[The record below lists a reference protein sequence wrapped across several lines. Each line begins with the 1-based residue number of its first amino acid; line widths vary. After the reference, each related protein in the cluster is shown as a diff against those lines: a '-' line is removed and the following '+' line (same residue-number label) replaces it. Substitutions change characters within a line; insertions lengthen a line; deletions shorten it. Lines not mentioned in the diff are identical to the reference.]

1 MVSSRKSGNRRYL
14 GLAGACLHANRR
26 LCSLVWCQ
34 VCGRR
39 RVSGLKGK
47 RLGPVMKT
55 IVENCGLVSKNGTY
69 PALESA
75 VGVSARAEIEPCDLV
90 PGFELAPN
98 RDKVVATFLH

>member
-1 MVSSRKSGNRRYL
+1 
-14 GLAGACLHANRR
+14 
-26 LCSLVWCQ
+26 
-34 VCGRR
+34 
-39 RVSGLKGK
+39 
-47 RLGPVMKT
+47 MKT